1 MHDSEGPL
9 AGIRVLDL
17 TVIMAG
23 PIATMMLADQG
34 ADVIKIEPPQGDLLR
49 KLGHKHQGM
58 SGSFCPATARNAR
71 SASTSRPRPG
81 SRW

>member
-1 MHDSEGPL
+1 MVIEPKQQGPL

-23 PIATMMLADQG
+23 PITTMMLTDQG

-49 KLGHKHQGM
+49 KLG
-58 SGSFCPATARNAR
+58 SELPY
-71 SASTSRPRPG
+71 
-81 SRW
+81 